1 MDERRKQGRP
11 ASRPVEKRKAFYVNV
26 TVRNSQTGIVS
37 HVLISRDSK
46 AEIKL
51 LLARSK
57 QVMEFLGY
65 WNGKEYEKVNLNN

>member
-51 LLARSK
+51 LLSRSK

>member
-46 AEIKL
+46 AEIKI

-57 QVMEFLGY
+57 QVMEFLGF